1 LTFDGYLALWGPW
14 EGTDRKG
21 GKDDASAQREGL
33 RGLGGTGLIR
43 RMTRMLALR

>member
-1 LTFDGYLALWGPW
+1 MVTSRCGARGK
-14 EGTDRKG
+14 ERIAKG